1 MVLPRRPSRL
11 GERGQA
17 LEYSLILVLIA
28 VGLVAVLGLIGK
40 TTRKV
45 YAESASAV
53 KLPESYS
60 PAGGFQVTPPSS
72 SVAVTP
78 ASSDAPSDST
88 ASDSTASDSTASD
101 SSDALSGPTYSHR

>member
-28 VGLVAVLGLIGK
+28 VGLVAMLSLIGK

-60 PAGGFQVTPPSS
+60 PAGGYPVTTPSPSVTGTPSS
-72 SVAVTP
+72 SDT
-78 ASSDAPSDST
+78 PSDST
-88 ASDSTASDSTASD
+88 ASDSTASDSTASG
-101 SSDALSGPTYSHR
+101 SSDSLSGPT